1 MVVTDQQVRLLM
13 ETLREGKPL
22 AAAAARS
29 GMSENT
35 ARKWRDSKKL
45 PSDVTKERY
54 WRTREDPFREV
65 WDDVREMLDTN
76 PGLKAKT
83 IFEYLQREYPGEFQD
98 GQLRTFQ
105 RGIKVWRATEGPPRE
120 VFFPQVHKPGVLAEC
135 DFTYMN
141 ELEITIAGVPF
152 YHLLFHLV
160 LTYSNWEH
168 ATICF
173 SENFQALSVGFQNA
187 LWDLGGIPEKNKTDR
202 LSTAVHND
210 ISSPEEFTRRYNA
223 LLSHYQIQG
232 EKIQA
237 GEAHE
242 NGDIEQ
248 AHHRLKEA
256 MDQALMLRGS
266 RDFSSVDEYK
276 AFLETM
282 ISQLNA
288 GRQERLNEEL
298 EVLRR
303 LPAKRLES
311 AEKKRVRVGQG
322 STISVKKNTYSVNSR
337 LVGETVQARIHMDH
351 IEVWYAQRMVDSFP
365 RLRGSGKHDI
375 NYRHVIDWLVRKP
388 GAFPNY
394 RYREDLFPTIRFRM
408 AYDWLKKKKGEKK
421 ADREYLKIL
430 HLAASESESGVDG
443 ALALL
448 FDFDAD
454 IDAETV
460 KGLVASGIDLPSFQ
474 DVTVDEVD
482 LTTYDQLLL
491 PEVIK

>member
-1 MVVTDQQVRLLM
+1 MVNNRKVRLLM
-13 ETLREGKPL
+13 EQLREGKPL
-22 AAAAARS
+22 AAAAAHA

-35 ARKWRDSKKL
+35 ARKWRDSEKL
-45 PSDVTKERY
+45 PSEVREERY

-65 WDDVREMLDTN
+65 WDEVHEMLEKN
-76 PGLKAKT
+76 PGLEAKT
-83 IFEYLQREYPGEFQD
+83 IFEYLQRECPGRYQD

-105 RGIKVWRATEGPPRE
+105 RRIKVWRATEGPPRE
-120 VFFPQVHKPGVLAEC
+120 VFFPQVHKPGVLAES

-141 ELEITIAGVPF
+141 ELGITIAGVPF

-187 LWDLGGIPEKNKTDR
+187 LWDLGGVPEKNKTDR
-202 LSTAVHND
+202 LSTAVHN
-210 ISSPEEFTRRYNA
+210 SVENPEEFTRKYNA

-248 AHHRLKEA
+248 AHNRLKEA
-256 MDQALMLRGS
+256 IDQSLMLRGS
-266 RDFSSVDEYK
+266 RDFSSVEEYK
-276 AFLETM
+276 AFLEGV
-282 ISQLNA
+282 IDQRNA
-288 GRQERLNEEL
+288 GRRERLEEEL
-298 EVLRR
+298 EVLQR
-303 LPAKRLES
+303 LPVKRLES
-311 AEKKRVRVGQG
+311 AEKKKVKVGQG
-322 STISVKKNTYSVNSR
+322 STIRVKKNTYSVNSR

-375 NYRHVIDWLVRKP
+375 NYRHVIYWLVRKP
-388 GAFPNY
+388 GAFPDY

-408 AYDWLKKKKGEKK
+408 AYDWLKKKRGEKK
-421 ADREYLKIL
+421 ADKEYLKIL
-430 HLAASESESGVDG
+430 YLAATESESGVEA

-448 FDFDAD
+448 FDLDAD
-454 IDAETV
+454 IDVETV
-460 KGLVASGIDLPSFQ
+460 KGLVAAGIDLPSFQ

>member
-1 MVVTDQQVRLLM
+1 MFNNYEVRLLM
-13 ETLREGKPL
+13 EKLQEGKPL
-22 AAAAARS
+22 AAAAAHAE
-29 GMSENT
+29 MSENT
-35 ARKWRDSKKL
+35 ARKWRDSEKL
-45 PSDVTKERY
+45 PSEVREERT
-54 WRTREDPFREV
+54 WRTREDPFCEIWDEV
-65 WDDVREMLDTN
+65 HEMLEKN
-76 PGLKAKT
+76 AGLKAKV
-83 IFEYLQREYPGEFQD
+83 IFEHLQREYPGKYQD

-105 RGIKVWRATEGPPRE
+105 RGMKVWRATEGPPRE
-120 VFFPQVHKPGVLAEC
+120 VFFPQVHKPGVLAES

-141 ELEITIAGVPF
+141 KLEITVAGVPF
-152 YHLLFHLV
+152 YHLLFHFV

-187 LWDLGGIPEKNKTDR
+187 LWELGGVPVKNKTDR
-202 LSTAVHND
+202 LSTAVHN
-210 ISSPEEFTRRYNA
+210 SVENPEEFTRKYNA
-223 LLSHYQIQG
+223 LLSHYQIEG

-237 GEAHE
+237 GEPHE

-248 AHHRLKEA
+248 AHYRLKEA
-256 MDQALMLRGS
+256 INQSLMLRGS
-266 RDFSSVDEYK
+266 RDFSSIEEYK
-276 AFLETM
+276 AFLEA
-282 ISQLNA
+282 IIGQRNA
-288 GRQERLNEEL
+288 GRRERLDEEL

-311 AEKKRVRVGQG
+311 AEKEKVRVGPS
-322 STISVKKNTYSVNSR
+322 STVRVKKNTYSVNSR
-337 LVGETVQARIHMDH
+337 MVGETVQARIHMDH

-365 RLRGSGKHDI
+365 RLRGEGKHDI

-388 GAFPNY
+388 GAFANY

-408 AYDWLKKKKGEKK
+408 AYDWLKRKKSEKK

-430 HLAASESESGVDG
+430 HLAATESESGVDG

-460 KGLVASGIDLPSFQ
+460 KGLVASGIDLPSVK

-482 LTTYDQLLL
+482 LTSYDQLLL
-491 PEVIK
+491 SGVIK

>member
-1 MVVTDQQVRLLM
+1 MVNNYKVRLLM
-13 ETLREGKPL
+13 EKLGEGKSL
-22 AAAAARS
+22 SVAAAKA
-29 GMSENT
+29 GMDRKT
-35 ARKWRDSKKL
+35 ARKYRDLKKL
-45 PSDVTKERY
+45 PSETQEERY
-54 WRTREDPFREV
+54 WRTREDPFSEV
-65 WDDVREMLDTN
+65 WDEVHEMLDTN
-76 PGLKAKT
+76 PGLKAKV

-120 VFFPQVHKPGVLAEC
+120 VFFPQVHKPGVLAES

-141 ELEITIAGVPF
+141 KLEITIAGVPF
-152 YHLLFHLV
+152 GHLLFHLV

-187 LWDLGGIPEKNKTDR
+187 LWDLGGVPEKNKTDR

-232 EKIQA
+232 YKIQA

-256 MDQALMLRGS
+256 MDQSLMLRGS

-276 AFLETM
+276 AFLEGV
-282 ISQLNA
+282 IGQRNA
-288 GRQERLNEEL
+288 GRRERFNEEI

-303 LPAKRLES
+303 LPAGRLES
-311 AEKKRVRVGQG
+311 AEKKKVRVGQG

-351 IEVWYAQRMVDSFP
+351 IELWYAQRMVDWSW
-365 RLRGSGKHDI
+365 S
-375 NYRHVIDWLVRKP
+375 
-388 GAFPNY
+388 
-394 RYREDLFPTIRFRM
+394 
-408 AYDWLKKKKGEKK
+408 
-421 ADREYLKIL
+421 
-430 HLAASESESGVDG
+430 
-443 ALALL
+443 
-448 FDFDAD
+448 
-454 IDAETV
+454 
-460 KGLVASGIDLPSFQ
+460 
-474 DVTVDEVD
+474 
-482 LTTYDQLLL
+482 
-491 PEVIK
+491 

>member
-1 MVVTDQQVRLLM
+1 MVNNYKVRLLM
-13 ETLREGKPL
+13 EKLGEGKPL
-22 AAAAARS
+22 AAAAAHA

-35 ARKWRDSKKL
+35 ARKWRDSEKL
-45 PSDVTKERY
+45 PSEVKEEIT
-54 WRTREDPFREV
+54 WRAREDPFCEI
-65 WDDVREMLDTN
+65 WDEVREMLEKN
-76 PGLKAKT
+76 AGLEAKT
-83 IFEYLQREYPGEFQD
+83 IFEYLQRECPGEYQD

-105 RGIKVWRATEGPPRE
+105 RRIKVWRATEGPPRE
-120 VFFPQVHKPGVLAEC
+120 VFFPQIHKPGVLAES

-141 ELEITIAGVPF
+141 KLEITIAGAPF
-152 YHLLFHLV
+152 YHLLFHFV

-187 LWDLGGIPEKNKTDR
+187 LWDLGGVPEKNKTDR
-202 LSTAVHND
+202 LSTAVHN
-210 ISSPEEFTRRYNA
+210 SVENPEEFTRKYNA
-223 LLSHYQIQG
+223 LLSHYKIQG

-248 AHHRLKEA
+248 AHYRLKEA
-256 MDQALMLRGS
+256 IDQSLMLRGS
-266 RDFSSVDEYK
+266 RDFSFVEEYK
-276 AFLETM
+276 AFLEGV
-282 ISQLNA
+282 IDQRNA
-288 GRQERLNEEL
+288 GRRERLNEERG
-298 EVLRR
+298 VLRR
-303 LPAKRLES
+303 LPAGRLES
-311 AEKKRVRVGQG
+311 AEKKKVRVGQG

-365 RLRGSGKHDI
+365 RLRGEGKHDI

-388 GAFPNY
+388 GAFANY

-408 AYDWLKKKKGEKK
+408 AYDWLKRKKSEGR

-443 ALALL
+443 ALAFL
-448 FDFDAD
+448 FDLDAD

-460 KGLVASGIDLPSFQ
+460 KGLVAAGIDIPSVQ

-491 PEVIK
+491 PEVIN